1 MLHSRLGLVKLAA
14 ILIVLDF
21 AVVMGILFHAKSK
34 SQGGA
39 FSVELLSKGV
49 LAGPFPNL
57 AILLGFVVSLALLVI
72 AGAAAEL
79 LFVGLAWIVMLVGFF
94 AFRLLMFRAAVFE
107 PITTIWRAA
116 LGCLADR

>member
-49 LAGPFPNL
+49 PAGPFRSL
-57 AILLGFVVSLALLVI
+57 AIPLGFVSLALLVI
-72 AGAAAEL
+72 ASLVGGQL

-94 AFRLLMFRAAVFE
+94 AFRR
-107 PITTIWRAA
+107 ITHNLPGSIGLPR
-116 LGCLADR
+116 